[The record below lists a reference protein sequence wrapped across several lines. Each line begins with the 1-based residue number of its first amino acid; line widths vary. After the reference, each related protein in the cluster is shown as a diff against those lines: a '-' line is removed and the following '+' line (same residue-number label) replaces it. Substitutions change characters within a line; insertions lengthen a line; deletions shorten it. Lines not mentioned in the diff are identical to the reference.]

1 MDDLDFEP
9 TGPVRVAGRFRPKVK
24 PKSTKIAS
32 TAAASNF
39 PNVVTEDSIPL
50 SSTVSDTVP
59 STTSVDVGEV
69 KVTHPVGSSSATSE
83 ILGSLEP
90 SGNNEHLWSSVP
102 SLDGDRITKP
112 SESAAADTLQ
122 PSVMVAAS
130 NGSEGSHSVFGKSA
144 SENVD
149 IFSGLECLDDF
160 LTQTTS
166 GAVPASR
173 KSPDKVNGE
182 KCGAPTHCSVESSAF
197 LACDVAEAQTISDYC
212 ATQDPVSCTEAAMSI
227 EHGEIRLETK
237 EFEAL
242 DVVFEAPIS
251 TGRHAGKFQPKLR
264 VKKGKENP
272 NIPHPEVESTI
283 LSQPAHFETGDMD
296 ESSFCAFLP
305 GDVHNHVSPT
315 FGDSIAPNPTPNF
328 QVNAESFAETTQLD
342 EAVYGDAAYSEGI
355 CARSHNSGNGKASTV
370 SNRPQK
376 RKGSAADEAKDGT
389 SARKS
394 RKRLPHQQVDDSGNN
409 TNEDSFNAENS
420 SDYDGNE
427 DIEHN
432 TERRKRAPRKSKV
445 PVSENEK
452 PVQKRKRTKK
462 APDEPTKEPTK
473 KKFSHSTRRNRRH
486 VDKSLLEIPED
497 EIDPQKVPMKD
508 LIRLREYRER
518 LEIKEAAK
526 LKTPASDQSAN
537 DEFHMEASHNQE
549 NFGFEHRSSD
559 ENQVRYGDRVSTSSC
574 SFNYQSFMKKQ
585 RPAKWYEQDT
595 KLFYEGIEQFGSDFS
610 MVALLF
616 PGRTRDQIKFK
627 FKKEVRHNPLRI
639 NEAFRRQSKDNSK
652 YVLVIN
658 ELQKGA
664 QEKLESNADETSDM
678 AGQEEVEL
686 THDNN
691 GEVAKPELD
700 KIEDMESD
708 VAAEGQHREPAVAE
722 VHSPMKSD
730 QSDDGDGFG
739 GWDDDF

>member
-1 MDDLDFEP
+1 MEDLDFEP
-9 TGPVRVAGRFRPKVK
+9 TGPVRVTGRFRPKAK

-39 PNVVTEDSIPL
+39 PDVVTEDSIPL

-59 STTSVDVGEV
+59 STTSVDVGGV
-69 KVTHPVGSSSATSE
+69 KVTHTVGSSSATSE
-83 ILGSLEP
+83 ILGRLEP

-102 SLDGDRITKP
+102 SLDGDRITNP

-149 IFSGLECLDDF
+149 IFSGLECLDDC

-197 LACDVAEAQTISDYC
+197 LVCDVAEAQTISDYC

-227 EHGEIRLETK
+227 EHGEIQLETK
-237 EFEAL
+237 EIEAL

-251 TGRHAGKFQPKLR
+251 TGCHAGKFQPKLR

-283 LSQPAHFETGDMD
+283 LSQPAHFET
-296 ESSFCAFLP
+296 
-305 GDVHNHVSPT
+305 
-315 FGDSIAPNPTPNF
+315 
-328 QVNAESFAETTQLD
+328 ESFAETTKLD
-342 EAVYGDAAYSEGI
+342 EAVYGDAVYSEGI
-355 CARSHNSGNGKASTV
+355 CAGSHNSGIGKASTV
-370 SNRPQK
+370 SNRPQSQK

-394 RKRLPHQQVDDSGNN
+394 RKRFPHQQVDDSGNN

-427 DIEHN
+427 DGEHN
-432 TERRKRAPRKSKV
+432 TERRKKAPRKSKV

-518 LEIKEAAK
+518 VEIKEAAK

-537 DEFHMEASHNQE
+537 DEFHMEASHNEE
-549 NFGFEHRSSD
+549 NFGFEHMSSD
-559 ENQVRYGDRVSTSSC
+559 ENQVHYRDRVSTSYC

-595 KLFYEGIEQFGSDFS
+595 ELFYEGIEQFGSDFS
-610 MVALLF
+610 MIALLF

-664 QEKLESNADETSDM
+664 GEKLESNADESSDM

-691 GEVAKPELD
+691 REVAKPELD
-700 KIEDMESD
+700 KIEDMETD
-708 VAAEGQHREPAVAE
+708 VAAAEVQHEEPAVAQ